1 MDAPWFRSL
10 AEENEVKQPVI
21 IAYEEGEKEVHK
33 RVSVGPDAP
42 VQKLVEGACREIA
55 GVEPQGYVLRA
66 SPGQRLEA
74 EARIGE
80 LGLRE
85 GQVLVLSRTSPGPE
99 VFAMAEPPP
108 RGVEAPVRRG
118 GKGRFAKGFALTAIL
133 AGALGLFCWN
143 GTLGT
148 AGRFRESLASVAGE
162 RHGVR
167 SLQPA
172 PVKAEEP
179 APAHPITASRPVSA
193 SRPEASPGKQSQENT
208 TQAPAP
214 PPFPSSDGYKPSA
227 AAQSLYEQ
235 GWSAEREGRLKEA
248 QEHYGRSWQADKK
261 WRLPLVRL
269 IDVSTR
275 LDPEVARDAFQLLT
289 RLGQGEKQNKKK

>member
-1 MDAPWFRSL
+1 
-10 AEENEVKQPVI
+10 VKRQVT
-21 IAYEEGEKEVHK
+21 IAYKEGEKEVRK

-42 VQKLVEGACREIA
+42 VQKLVEGASREIA
-55 GVEPQGYVLRA
+55 GVEPQGYALWA

-74 EARIGE
+74 GARIGE

-85 GQVLVLSRTSPGPE
+85 GQVLVLSQTSPAPGM
-99 VFAMAEPPP
+99 FAVAEPPP
-108 RGVEAPVRRG
+108 RGAEAPVRRN
-118 GKGRFAKGFALTAIL
+118 GKGRFAKGFALAAVL

-148 AGRFRESLASVAGE
+148 AGRLREPLASVVGE
-162 RHGVR
+162 RHSVR

-172 PVKAEEP
+172 PAQAEEP
-179 APAHPITASRPVSA
+179 APARLVAASRPVSA

-227 AAQSLYEQ
+227 AAQAFYEQ
-235 GWSAEREGRLKEA
+235 GWSAERAGRLREA
-248 QEHYGRSWQADKK
+248 QDRYGRA
-261 WRLPLVRL
+261 
-269 IDVSTR
+269 
-275 LDPEVARDAFQLLT
+275 
-289 RLGQGEKQNKKK
+289 LGGR